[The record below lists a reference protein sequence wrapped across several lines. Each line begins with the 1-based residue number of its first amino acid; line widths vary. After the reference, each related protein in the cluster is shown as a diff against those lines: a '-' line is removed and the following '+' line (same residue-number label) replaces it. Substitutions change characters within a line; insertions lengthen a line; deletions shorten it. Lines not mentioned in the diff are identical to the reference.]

1 MDLNDLAKNP
11 EQIKSL
17 IAILQ
22 SILPDE
28 KANSDD
34 QKSSTKK
41 KSTSK
46 LKTKTRQSVN
56 EDFENKFLLM
66 PEKDMHKSDSKIDK
80 KLNVHPPTP
89 RTRSFKPVDV
99 ICRVCGKHESV
110 SPQVVPDSV
119 DRYRCNKCSS
129 SASN

>member
-22 SILPDE
+22 SILPAEDSNLTDN
-28 KANSDD
+28 KQD
-34 QKSSTKK
+34 KKK
-41 KSTSK
+41 KSNSK
-46 LKTKTRQSVN
+46 LKTKTRQSGN
-56 EDFENKFLLM
+56 EDFENKFLSM
-66 PEKDMHKSDSKIDK
+66 PEKDMHKSDIRIDK
-80 KLNVHPPTP
+80 KLNIHPPTP
-89 RTRSFKPVDV
+89 RTRSFSTVDV
-99 ICRVCGKHESV
+99 VCRVCGKHESV

-119 DRYRCNKCSS
+119 DRYKCNKCSS

>member
-28 KANSDD
+28 SKN
-34 QKSSTKK
+34 QTKDPEPK
-41 KSTSK
+41 KRSKSK
-46 LKTKTRQSVN
+46 LKTKTRQSGN
-56 EDFENKFLLM
+56 EDFENKFLDM

-89 RTRSFKPVDV
+89 RTRSFNTVDV
-99 ICRVCGKHESV
+99 VCRSCGKKESV

-119 DRYRCNKCSS
+119 DRYKCNKCSS